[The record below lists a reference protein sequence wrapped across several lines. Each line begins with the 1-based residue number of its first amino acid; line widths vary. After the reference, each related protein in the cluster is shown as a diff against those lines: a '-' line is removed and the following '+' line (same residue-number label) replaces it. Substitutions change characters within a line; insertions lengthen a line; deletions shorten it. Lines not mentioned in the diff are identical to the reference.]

1 GRMIDWFSVPDVLY
15 GDLLD
20 ADSVPQT
27 VVGMELFKAMENT
40 GVFGDIRAVSAQDY
54 VGMENIYASSQLV
67 FFGERIA
74 TANDGC
80 RYSGVRTKQKLG
92 DVRSHTPS
100 LVSFGPSAEHVG
112 GDGVGLTL
120 GGLLDLVPGIGEV
133 LF

>member
-1 GRMIDWFSVPDVLY
+1 MLNLLSKCDTLSEEDEGRMIDWFSVPDVLY

-67 FFGERIA
+67 FFG
-74 TANDGC
+74 
-80 RYSGVRTKQKLG
+80 
-92 DVRSHTPS
+92 
-100 LVSFGPSAEHVG
+100 
-112 GDGVGLTL
+112 
-120 GGLLDLVPGIGEV
+120 GEDCNRE
-133 LF
+133 